1 MAMAVSSLTG
11 QAVDPAQMAQWAVDQ
26 GCWAPGSGSRHSI
39 VNKAGESYGFSVR
52 SFLPQDADD
61 LLQQLASGKIMVA
74 LMSKGHFTQKG
85 HFILL
90 RGATLDGQVLVA
102 DPNSPERSLMAW
114 DPQIILDELSASRD
128 SGAPLW
134 LLSPAS

>member
-1 MAMAVSSLTG
+1 MRRQKKRPL
-11 QAVDPAQMAQWAVDQ
+11 PALPPYPLVTAHHLRKDVYKRQ
-26 GCWAPGSGSRHSI
+26 
-39 VNKAGESYGFSVR
+39 
-52 SFLPQDADD
+52 FLPQDADD